1 MAALFHG
8 PGVLLAS
15 AEAFLFT
22 SADGLVSGENKPGFD
37 HRERGNRRSRLNG
50 MTKATQGP
58 RYLIDLGHASPWH

>member
-22 SADGLVSGENKPGFD
+22 SADRLLSGEISGFD

-50 MTKATQGP
+50 MTKATQAP